1 MLTITPAVEA
11 VLERAAEL
19 RAEGSSWNNTAIAMG
34 YVGDDLK
41 GICKDA
47 GQTYERLYSKARRA
61 VVREALSESMFTLRR
76 LLREGAE
83 ADSRRA
89 AECLSR
95 ISMTFIRHRRRAAVA
110 KGPKPDP
117 RLEGMSAE
125 TIEMAKWL
133 SVQTPADLEKYSDI
147 LFRRHKRYRK
157 YYEMYKNDP
166 DRDKVDNQQADNNTS
181 NGSSDDPGSNPVP
194 REPSPP
200 SGPTGSACN
209 LPNTNSH
216 AHDTVLRDTYRPQS
230 FDFHSTQPRFPQ
242 NRAGSLLESRQHGRR
257 GRRRFG
263 EACASAQMETSLL
276 PSNVMT
282 CERPV
287 STRTSVGCSTLAR
300 QRGAIHW
307 KQTPRPGR
315 KGSDMSRVALALA
328 MFVSPAVVAAAE
340 PQSNADLVKTAQSV
354 FKDLKT
360 VTLENGLRV
369 YLLPVKGSPVVSVMV
384 AYKVGSADEEKDQTG
399 LSHYLEHLMF
409 KGTEKLMPG
418 DIDRATQRNGGQNNA
433 YTSEDMTV
441 YHFDFAADRWQS
453 ALDIEGDRMRNIRID
468 AKHEFQQEKGAV
480 ISELNGNEDSPGDL
494 EYKAIL
500 TLLWPKESPY
510 SHPVIGQREH
520 VQGATAEIIKRHYD
534 KWYHPNNAALVI
546 AGGFNPD
553 ETLVKIKKIF
563 EPIPKGE
570 LPKRKTPT
578 YFKDRAGPVHK
589 EFESK
594 FDQPR
599 MVMGFNTVAVGT
611 TEDPILDVIQYV
623 LADGKT
629 SRLYRKLV
637 EDERVCSS
645 VDAGNYA
652 GRYPGWFAVTLDLLK
667 GKDRKKAEE
676 MVFAELEKLATTPLT
691 DEELNRARKKLL
703 ARFVFSRES
712 VHSLADAIARTSTY
726 PGGEDVTK
734 FFADYLERIVNVS
747 KADVQRV
754 AKEYLA
760 RKQACVVW
768 SVPPEAKK
776 CEPESAVGAT
786 RSAKPVAFRAPPAES
801 KDAGG
806 AGEFSLAN
814 AKRTVLPNGL
824 TVILL
829 EDHKL
834 PVVVG
839 AVDVAD
845 VGLRQPAD
853 KNGIA
858 MLVGSLLEEGT
869 TKHTGKQ
876 ISALIE
882 DTGGSLSLSGSG
894 GSFKVLTPDTELALS
909 LMFDCLQNP
918 SFPAEAFAQQKE
930 QQLAGIDDA
939 ATQPQSRASDTFH
952 ALVYGKHPYARPS
965 QGTRAT
971 VEKLTA
977 EDCKAFHKLA
987 FAPNFTTVVLV
998 GDFKAAEMLKKIEE
1012 LTKDWKKSDA
1022 GKAVVEAPPKGT
1034 TVVEQIISD
1043 PAAAQVHVFIG
1054 QLGITRDN
1062 PDYYKLLVMDNVLG
1076 TGPGFTDRLSSTLRD
1091 RQGLAY
1097 TVRATIAS
1105 GAGTQPGTF
1114 TGYIGTFADK
1124 FLDVKH
1130 GFIREFNRIRDEAP
1144 SKEEV
1149 EDAKKYLLGSMP
1161 FRFTTMSAVAGQL
1174 LAAEKYGL
1182 GTDFLEKYKKE
1193 VAAVTPEDV
1202 QAVAKKYLDPK
1213 TLTIVVVGA
1222 IDKDGKPLGKKK

>member
-1 MLTITPAVEA
+1 
-11 VLERAAEL
+11 
-19 RAEGSSWNNTAIAMG
+19 
-34 YVGDDLK
+34 
-41 GICKDA
+41 
-47 GQTYERLYSKARRA
+47 
-61 VVREALSESMFTLRR
+61 
-76 LLREGAE
+76 
-83 ADSRRA
+83 
-89 AECLSR
+89 
-95 ISMTFIRHRRRAAVA
+95 
-110 KGPKPDP
+110 
-117 RLEGMSAE
+117 
-125 TIEMAKWL
+125 
-133 SVQTPADLEKYSDI
+133 
-147 LFRRHKRYRK
+147 
-157 YYEMYKNDP
+157 
-166 DRDKVDNQQADNNTS
+166 
-181 NGSSDDPGSNPVP
+181 
-194 REPSPP
+194 
-200 SGPTGSACN
+200 
-209 LPNTNSH
+209 
-216 AHDTVLRDTYRPQS
+216 
-230 FDFHSTQPRFPQ
+230 
-242 NRAGSLLESRQHGRR
+242 
-257 GRRRFG
+257 
-263 EACASAQMETSLL
+263 
-276 PSNVMT
+276 
-282 CERPV
+282 
-287 STRTSVGCSTLAR
+287 
-300 QRGAIHW
+300 
-307 KQTPRPGR
+307 
-315 KGSDMSRVALALA
+315 MSRLAIALAL
-328 MFVSPAVVAAAE
+328 MMSPTIVRAAD
-340 PQSNADLVKTAQSV
+340 PQSNAELVKTAQAV

-360 VTLENGLRV
+360 VTLDNGLRV
-369 YLLPVKGSPVVSVMV
+369 YLLPVKGSPTVSVMV

-418 DIDRATQRNGGQNNA
+418 DIDRATQRNGGRNNA

-441 YHFDFAADRWQS
+441 YHFDFASDRWQS
-453 ALDIEGDRMRNIRID
+453 ALDIEADRMRNIRID

-500 TLLWPKESPY
+500 PMLWPKESPY

-546 AGGFNPD
+546 AGGFNAD
-553 ETLVKIKKIF
+553 ETLAKIKKLF
-563 EPIPKGE
+563 DPIPKGE
-570 LPKRKTPT
+570 LPKRKVAT
-578 YFKDRAGPVHK
+578 YYKDRAGPIRK

-599 MVMGFNTVAVGT
+599 LVMGFNTVAVGT
-611 TEDPILDVIQYV
+611 PEDPILDVIQYV

-637 EDERVCSS
+637 EDDRIASS

-667 GKDRKKAEE
+667 GKDHKKAEE
-676 MVFAELEKLATTPLT
+676 MVFAELEKLATEPIS

-712 VHSLADAIARTSTY
+712 IHSLADAISRTSTY
-726 PGGEDVTK
+726 PGGEDVAK
-734 FFADYLERIVNVS
+734 FFADYLERIVAVT

-754 AKEYLA
+754 AKEYLN

-768 SVPPEAKK
+768 SIPKEAKEDK
-776 CEPESAVGAT
+776 KAGECSTTSVGIKGAT
-786 RSAKPVAFRAPPAES
+786 TPARQSRRA
-801 KDAGG
+801 DAAG
-806 AGEFSLAN
+806 AGEFSLAD

-839 AVDVAD
+839 AVDVND
-845 VGLRQPAD
+845 VGLREPAD
-853 KNGIA
+853 KNGVA
-858 MLVGSLLEEGT
+858 ALVGSLLEEGT
-869 TKHTGKQ
+869 DKHTGKQ
-876 ISALIE
+876 ISSLIE

-894 GSFKVLTPDTELALS
+894 GSFKVLTPDADLALG
-909 LMFDCLQNP
+909 LLFECLQRP

-952 ALVYGKHPYARPS
+952 AIVYGKHPFGRPGS
-965 QGTRAT
+965 GTRAT
-971 VEKLTA
+971 VEKLTP

-998 GDFKAAEMLKKIEE
+998 GDFKAGEMLKNIEA

-1022 GKAVVEAPPKGT
+1022 GKPVVEAPPKAT
-1034 TVVEQIISD
+1034 TGVEKIISD
-1043 PAAAQVHVFIG
+1043 PTAAQVHVFIG

-1105 GAGTQPGTF
+1105 AAGTQPGTF
-1114 TGYIGTFADK
+1114 TGYIGTFPDK
-1124 FLDVKH
+1124 FLDVRH
-1130 GFIREFNRIRDEAP
+1130 GFLREVNRIRDEAP
-1144 SKEEV
+1144 TKQEV
-1149 EDAKKYLLGSMP
+1149 DDAKKYLLGSLP
-1161 FRFTTMSAVAGQL
+1161 FRFTTMSSVAGQL
-1174 LAAEKYGL
+1174 LAAEKYNL
-1182 GTDFLEKYKKE
+1182 GSDFLEKYKKE
-1193 VAAVTPEDV
+1193 VSAVTPEDV

-1213 TLTIVVVGA
+1213 TLTIVVVGP
-1222 IDKDGKPLGKKK
+1222 IDKDGKPLGKK